1 MRKLI
6 WFTVGFGAACG
17 ISAYLLDP
25 VFLLIPVLLLTGVGF
40 WYFRK
45 KPLFQYAGLALIGLC
60 LGTMWF
66 MLYSWMRLAP
76 VCSMDGVTQ
85 NTEIRC
91 SDYSQETEYGNRVTG
106 TVNLRNKQYPV
117 MIYLDEKTE
126 VVPGTVLSGE
136 FQFKVTAPGGQKESS
151 YFQGEGIFL
160 LAYPKDELT
169 LADSDRIWRDIPAIL
184 RQKFLAML
192 EQSLPEEGVAFAKA
206 LALGDSSGLDYATLT
221 DLTVSGVRHIVAVS
235 GLHVSILFGLLG
247 FITFR
252 KRFLTALIGIPVLFL
267 FAAMTGFTP
276 SVCRA
281 SLMSGLMLLAS
292 LLNREYDGPS
302 ALSFAGLVLLIINPL
317 VITSASYQLSFA
329 SVTGIFAVSP
339 VIRNGL
345 SVSEAST
352 EKGRKPNKILRGI
365 TASVA
370 VTLGATVATLP
381 LCAVYFRT
389 VSLAAVLTNL
399 LVLWAV
405 SVIFYGLLAVCLLGS
420 VWPAVGVLLGKAVTV
435 LIRYVLL
442 TAKVVADFPLAAI
455 YTKSPYITVW
465 LVFIYILLIAFLF
478 SESKKVNELVCGLV
492 LSLCCALLASWV
504 EPVWSDVRFT
514 VLDVGQ
520 GQCVLL
526 QTDGRNY
533 MVDCGGSSDNIA
545 ADAAAETLLSQG
557 ISRLDGLILTHYD
570 QDHAGGVENLL
581 SRIGVDLL
589 ILPPEYSGL
598 QLTAD
603 QILFA
608 AEDLTVSCGA
618 ANIYVYSAKE
628 GGSRNENSLCI
639 LFDTENCDIL
649 ITGDRN
655 LAGERQLLENSA
667 IGDID
672 VLVAGHHGAEDS
684 TGEELLAA
692 VQPEII
698 CISAGEGNIYGHPHA
713 KLLQRLETYG
723 CMVYR
728 TDLHGDIIIR
738 R

>member
-1 MRKLI
+1 MI

-17 ISAYLLDP
+17 ISAYLLEP
-25 VFLLIPVLLLTGVGF
+25 VFLLIPVLLLTGAGF

-45 KPLFQYAGLALIGLC
+45 KSLFQYVSLVLIGLC
-60 LGTMWF
+60 LGTIWF
-66 MLYSWMRLAP
+66 LLFSLLRLEP
-76 VCSMDGVTQ
+76 VYSMDGVTQ
-85 NTEIRC
+85 NAEIRC
-91 SDYSQETEYGNRVTG
+91 SDYSQKTDYGHRATG
-106 TVNLRNKQYPV
+106 TLNIRNKQYPV
-117 MIYLDEKTE
+117 AAYLDEKTE
-126 VVPGTVLSGE
+126 AVPGTVLSGE
-136 FQFKVTAPGGQKESS
+136 FLFKVTAPGGQKESS

-169 LADSDRIWRDIPAIL
+169 LTDSDRIWRDIPAIL
-184 RQKFLAML
+184 RQKFLVML
-192 EQSLPEEGVAFAKA
+192 EQSLPEDGFAFAKA
-206 LALGDSSGLDYATLT
+206 LTLGDSNGLDYAVLT

-235 GLHVSILFGLLG
+235 GLHVSILFGMLE

-252 KRFLTALIGIPVLFL
+252 KRFLTALIGFPALFL
-267 FAAMTGFTP
+267 FAALTGFAP

-281 SLMSGLMLLAS
+281 CLMCGLMLLAS
-292 LLNREYDGPS
+292 ILNREYDGPS
-302 ALSFAGLVLLIINPL
+302 ALSFAGLVLLIVNPL

-329 SVTGIFAVSP
+329 SVTGIFAISP

-345 SVSEAST
+345 SASDAST

-365 TASVA
+365 ITSVSI
-370 VTLGATVATLP
+370 TLGATVATLP
-381 LCAVYFRT
+381 LCAVYFRA
-389 VSLAAVLTNL
+389 VSLTAVLTNL
-399 LVLWAV
+399 LVLWTV
-405 SVIFYGLLAVCLLGS
+405 SVIFYGLLAMCLLGS
-420 VWPAVGVLLGKAVTV
+420 VWTAAGVLVGKVITV

-442 TAKVVADFPLAAI
+442 VAKVIADFPLAAV

-465 LVFIYILLIAFLF
+465 FVFIYILLIVFLI

-533 MVDCGGSSDNIA
+533 MVDCGGSSDTRA

-570 QDHAGGVENLL
+570 QDHAGGLENLL
-581 SRIGVDLL
+581 SRIDVDLL
-589 ILPPEYSGL
+589 ILPPEYSRL

-603 QILFA
+603 QILYA
-608 AEDLTVSCGA
+608 NENLTVTFGTS
-618 ANIYVYSAKE
+618 NIHIYASKE
-628 GGSRNENSLCI
+628 GRSRNENSLCI

-655 LAGERQLLENSA
+655 FAGERQFLEASE
-667 IGDID
+667 IGDVD

-692 VQPEII
+692 VQPEIV
-698 CISAGEGNIYGHPHA
+698 CISAGEGNIYGHPHT
-713 KLLQRLETYG
+713 KLLQRLEAYG
-723 CMVYR
+723 CTVYR
-728 TDLHGDIIIR
+728 TDLQGDIIIR